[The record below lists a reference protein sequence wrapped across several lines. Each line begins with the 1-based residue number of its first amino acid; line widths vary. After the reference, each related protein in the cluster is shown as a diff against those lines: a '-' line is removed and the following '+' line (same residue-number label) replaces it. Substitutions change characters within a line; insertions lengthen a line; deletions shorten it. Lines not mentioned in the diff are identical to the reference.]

1 MLRISKQVVP
11 IQYYLNDNEPLRSI
25 VVEIFYPKI
34 FYLVSFLP
42 ALTQQQP
49 LKMILKLSIIL
60 IFSILLSESLG
71 ALKLPKFNQKSFSL
85 KFSDIQKGIKN
96 FQKVIKT
103 SQKVIKTSQKVI
115 KTSQKVASIITKVSA
130 TSSTRQGEGVYES
143 YAVCSV
149 CQSVIDEFMF
159 MRRVEFINETDLIA
173 VSIELCELFEIQTE
187 RVCRGVIELNA
198 PTILYIVDQ
207 RQDLTAD
214 TVCRFLLDD
223 GDCLNPY
230 NDDNLDFAVTID
242 ENVNEN
248 SENENENIVT
258 TTSSPQQQQ
267 LLDDD
272 LVIVHITDIHVD
284 FKYKK
289 GALAACK
296 DFACCRDMEI
306 SDDVNATLLAGYWG
320 DYRGCD
326 TPWHALEDAF
336 NQIVRQHSVGFFF

>member
-1 MLRISKQVVP
+1 M
-11 IQYYLNDNEPLRSI
+11 
-25 VVEIFYPKI
+25 
-34 FYLVSFLP
+34 
-42 ALTQQQP
+42 
-49 LKMILKLSIIL
+49 
-60 IFSILLSESLG
+60 FSLLLSESLG
-71 ALKLPKFNQKSFSL
+71 AFKLPKFNQKSFSL

-96 FQKVIKT
+96 FQQVIKT

-130 TSSTRQGEGVYES
+130 TSSTRQGEGAFEFFP
-143 YAVCSV
+143 VCSV

-159 MRRVEFINETDLIA
+159 MRRVELLNDTDLIA

-198 PTILYIVDQ
+198 PTILYIVDH
-207 RQDLTAD
+207 RQNLTAD
-214 TVCRFLLDD
+214 TVCRFLLDE
-223 GDCLNPY
+223 GDCLNPH
-230 NDDNLDFAVTID
+230 NDDNLEFTVTINDNID
-242 ENVNEN
+242 EN
-248 SENENENIVT
+248 SKNENEYIVT
-258 TTSSPQQQQ
+258 STSSPQQS
-267 LLDDD
+267 LDDD

-306 SDDVNATLLAGYWG
+306 SDEVNATLLAGYWG

-326 TPWHALEDAF
+326 TPWWALKDAF
-336 NQIVRQHSVGFFF
+336 EQIVRQHLVGFTL